1 MGFFT
6 GRVPILTS
14 IVRDDSIEDAD
25 TIDKDFVLKN
35 ASVNG
40 VCVFVEKQNER
51 TDPYSCMLR
60 MEPMATD
67 SSLYCIRFATNHRS
81 FALKKSCTIRSFS
94 SFFAFQRFLLDRYP
108 NALAQHL
115 PPKHLLWVESSKTK
129 VEELAKFMFSLLSCQ
144 QLMNQCFSQM
154 FVQTQ
159 HSIDF
164 IQDVFEGK
172 KVPNFL
178 DEDDLKNK
186 VDNLNQKEEVCLE
199 KKSLFKERKR
209 KSYVE
214 HVFFMKDKPVH
225 LALEEQKKALN
236 I

>member
-1 MGFFT
+1 MG
-6 GRVPILTS
+6 
-14 IVRDDSIEDAD
+14 
-25 TIDKDFVLKN
+25 
-35 ASVNG
+35 
-40 VCVFVEKQNER
+40 
-51 TDPYSCMLR
+51 
-60 MEPMATD
+60 EPMATD

-144 QLMNQCFSQM
+144 QLINQCFSQM

-159 HSIDF
+159 HSIDY

-172 KVPNFL
+172 KVSHFL

-186 VDNLNQKEEVCLE
+186 VDNLNQKEEVCRKE
-199 KKSLFKERKR
+199 KSFQRK
-209 KSYVE
+209 
-214 HVFFMKDKPVH
+214 
-225 LALEEQKKALN
+225 KKKK
-236 I
+236 